1 MIAVRLQTL
10 RNAAVGTDARSTDPA
25 LILIAGVGASF
36 DFDFNDY
43 LHIASL
49 CAVPQPRATARNAQ
63 NPDLVHFPL
72 GNFLT
77 SSVIIVSPVSVNRS
91 RAHTQALALY
101 VLLVCASDGQ
111 GLSYYSAPRIAQLLQ
126 LEPAALSEARREL
139 IGLGLIAYQK
149 PLYQLLSLEGELQE
163 HKSPPARVRRPAADS
178 EPQAI
183 GTLSGLSLKA
193 MVKVAPKGRS

>member
-1 MIAVRLQTL
+1 MPIKRLIDPRRMRKALPRGFGWIDHRLL
-10 RNAAVGTDARSTDPA
+10 REGYISR
-25 LILIAGVGASF
+25 
-36 DFDFNDY
+36 
-43 LHIASL
+43 
-49 CAVPQPRATARNAQ
+49 C
-63 NPDLVHFPL
+63 
-72 GNFLT
+72 
-77 SSVIIVSPVSVNRS
+77 SP
-91 RAHTQALALY
+91 QALALY

-193 MVKVAPKGRS
+193 MVESLLQKGGAKE